1 MNDSPL
7 RRGGRA
13 TRILTIGLLAGLA
26 ACSSDGPETV
36 ALYTTAAP
44 APVPLETRAID
55 PAWVEGNGE
64 TLGTTVASGEYW
76 AAVVGVGTGAE
87 PFVEF
92 DLSQAFFG
100 AACVQKFGD
109 DVDAC
114 ANDYGVAPEPHGTL
128 AAQQSRLDFVTVVGI
143 DQRNFAVTSAELV
156 ALVGGSQPAAE
167 APDDYQYVA
176 FPFIVTVSSGVI
188 TAARQIWTP

>member
-1 MNDSPL
+1 MPS
-7 RRGGRA
+7 RR
-13 TRILTIGLLAGLA
+13 LTPPTLFAVVGMIAGLA
-26 ACSSDGPETV
+26 SCGDGGTEKV

-44 APVPLETRAID
+44 APVPAQTRAIN

-64 TLGTTVASGEYW
+64 TLGTDVASGEYW
-76 AAVVGVGTGAE
+76 ATVSGVGTGAE

-100 AACVQKFGD
+100 AACVQQFAG

-114 ANDYGVAPEPHGTL
+114 ANDYGVVPEPHGTL
-128 AAQQSRLDFVTVVGI
+128 AAQQSRLDIVTVVGI
-143 DQRNFAVTSAELV
+143 DQRNFAVTSAELI
-156 ALVGGSQPAAE
+156 ALVGGDPPAAE
-167 APDDYQYVA
+167 APDDYAYVA
-176 FPFIVTVSSGVI
+176 FPFIVTVAGGEI

>member
-1 MNDSPL
+1 MTL
-7 RRGGRA
+7 RH
-13 TRILTIGLLAGLA
+13 LTVVAMLGLVA
-26 ACSSDGPETV
+26 ALGACGDDGPEQV

-44 APVPLETRAID
+44 APVPAQTRAID

-64 TLGTTVASGEYW
+64 TLGTDVASGVYW
-76 AAVVGVGTGAE
+76 ATVIGVGTGAE

-100 AACVQKFGD
+100 AACVQQFGG

-114 ANDYGVAPEPHGTL
+114 VNGYGVLPELHGAL
-128 AAQQSRLDFVTVVGI
+128 PALQSQLNFVTVVGG
-143 DQRNFAVTSAELV
+143 DQRNFAVTAGELI
-156 ALVGGSQPAAE
+156 ALVGGDPPAAE

-176 FPFIVTVSSGVI
+176 FPFIVTVSGGDI
-188 TAARQIWTP
+188 TSARQIWTP